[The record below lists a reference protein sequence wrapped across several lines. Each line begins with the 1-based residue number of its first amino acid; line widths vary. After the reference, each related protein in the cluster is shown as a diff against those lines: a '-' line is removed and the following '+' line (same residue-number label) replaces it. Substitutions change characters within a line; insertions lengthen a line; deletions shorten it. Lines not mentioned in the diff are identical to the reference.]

1 MTETGFYSL
10 SSADIALLTTVRCT
24 AQAKSSSLP
33 NTALILPNRA
43 VGSLPEWSYKR
54 SHIREVQIFVRYKF
68 FLRVYIRLEFS
79 MRASANLY
87 RKVVILNVALVG
99 TYYLHTS

>member
-10 SSADIALLTTVRCT
+10 SSADIALLTTVRCK

-33 NTALILPNRA
+33 NTALISPNRA

-54 SHIREVQIFVRYKF
+54 STDFRPLKIFSKGIYKAGVLYESF
-68 FLRVYIRLEFS
+68 GQSLSKGGYPKC
-79 MRASANLY
+79 RARWYVLS
-87 RKVVILNVALVG
+87 
-99 TYYLHTS
+99 TH